1 MQLTLMIILHFVA
14 TCAHHNPLVFSS
26 HIADNFN
33 HLHPHSYFLHKALI
47 FFFLLEFTSKLVKSE
62 GSSM

>member
-1 MQLTLMIILHFVA
+1 MQPTLIIILPFVA
-14 TCAHHNPLVFSS
+14 TYTHHNPPIFSS

-47 FFFLLEFTSKLVKSE
+47 FFFLLKFTSKLVKSE
-62 GSSM
+62 GLSM